1 MSNMNMCAAAEY
13 DVFVARNAMVPL
25 RDGVRLATDL
35 YYPGRNGQRA
45 PGLFPAI
52 LMRTPYAK
60 DGDRATGEFYA
71 RRGYVYAAQ
80 DVRGR
85 FASEGAFYAFK
96 NEGPDGVDVVGWL
109 GAQPWCDGKV
119 GTLGSSYCAAV
130 QSALASLAPPHL
142 AAMVVQ
148 FGPSSY
154 YHSAMRHNG
163 ALELRFLVYAFS
175 MAASSTEAL
184 RDPTLKKTLD
194 DACAK
199 VWEYLKPGPL
209 RRGATPLHLLP
220 AYEEWALDLQDHIC
234 YDEHWRAPGWGPR
247 PFYGQHADVPTLYVG
262 GWYDTYTRGT
272 VENFS
277 ALVQRQTK
285 PVHLLIGPWT
295 HGGVGVP
302 EAGDLTFQPDGGVRY
317 EEDVRLPWF
326 EQWLKGRDLGLATA
340 APVKYYVMG
349 DRASTPPPEGKTI
362 PYGIAWRDAPDWPPP
377 VTVLTPFY
385 FHSGGKLDKHPPAA
399 PADSATT
406 FLFDPENPVPTIGGN
421 LSAMPLP
428 AGGFDQRGDPRFV
441 GGEPG
446 VPLAARPDVLC
457 FMSKPLAEDLEIAG
471 PVKVILFVSSSAPD
485 TDFTA
490 KLVDVFPPTAAYPDG
505 AAINLTD
512 SIGRLRFREGY
523 EEWKLAEPGT
533 VYDLIFELYPTACR
547 FRKGHRIRVDIS
559 SSNYPRFDVNPN
571 TGEHPGKAQVR
582 CSARNTL
589 HHSSAYRSCIL
600 LPVQAS

>member
-1 MSNMNMCAAAEY
+1 
-13 DVFVARNAMVPL
+13 MVPL

-35 YYPGRNGQRA
+35 YFPARNGA
-45 PGLFPAI
+45 PAAGRFPAI
-52 LMRTPYAK
+52 LLRSPYDK

-85 FASEGAFYAFK
+85 FASEGEFYAFK
-96 NEGPDGVDVVGWL
+96 NEAPDGVDTVEWL
-109 GAQPWCDGKV
+109 AAQPWCDGKV

-130 QSALASLAPPHL
+130 QSALASLAPAHL

-154 YHSAMRHNG
+154 YHSAMRQNG
-163 ALELRFLVYAFS
+163 ALELRFLIFAFG
-175 MAASSTEAL
+175 MAASSQEAQ
-184 RDPTLKKTLD
+184 RDPVLKKALE
-194 DACAK
+194 DACAR
-199 VWEYLKPGPL
+199 VWGYLKPGPL
-209 RRGATPLHLLP
+209 RRGATPLHLHP
-220 AYEEWALDLQDHIC
+220 AYEEWAMDLQEHIC

-247 PFYGQHADVPTLYVG
+247 PFYDRHANVPTLYVG

-272 VENFS
+272 IENYL
-277 ALVQRQTK
+277 ALSQRQK
-285 PVHLLIGPWT
+285 SPVHLLIGPWT
-295 HGGVGVP
+295 HGGVGMP
-302 EAGDLTFQPDGGVRY
+302 EAGDLSFKPDGGVRY

-326 EQWLKGRDLGLATA
+326 DQWLKGRDLGLAATP
-340 APVKYYVMG
+340 PVKYYVMG
-349 DRASTPPPEGKTI
+349 DNVQSAPQEGKII
-362 PYGIAWRDAPDWPPP
+362 PYGAGWREAPAWPPP
-377 VTVLTPFY
+377 GTVLTPFY
-385 FHSGGKLDKHPPAA
+385 FHSGGGLARQA
-399 PADSATT
+399 PAGAMDSATT

-457 FMSKPLAEDLEIAG
+457 FATAPLPADVEIVG
-471 PVKVILFVSSSAPD
+471 PVTVRLFVSSSAPD

-490 KLVDVFPPTAAYPDG
+490 KLLDLFPPTAAYPDG

-512 SIGRLRFREGY
+512 SIGRLRFRDGY
-523 EEWKLAEPGT
+523 EEPKLATPGT
-533 VYDLIFELYPTACR
+533 VCELSFELYPTACR
-547 FRKGHRIRVDIS
+547 FRQGHRIRVDIS

-571 TGEHPGKAQVR
+571 TGAAPGQDSLR
-582 CSARNTL
+582 CQAMNTL
-589 HHSSAYRSCIL
+589 HHSAAWPSCIL
-600 LPVQAS
+600 LPVQRPKRSSHTGSG